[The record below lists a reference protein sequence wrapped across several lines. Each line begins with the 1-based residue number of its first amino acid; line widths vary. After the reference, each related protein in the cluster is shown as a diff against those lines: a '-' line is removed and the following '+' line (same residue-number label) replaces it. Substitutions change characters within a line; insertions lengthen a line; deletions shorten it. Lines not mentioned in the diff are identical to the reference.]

1 MLLLLHVTGADW
13 LNETNL
19 RARVADGVVAL
30 SHASPP
36 ADWAERVRRLRVR
49 LPRTVD
55 CLETS
60 HS

>member
-1 MLLLLHVTGADW
+1 MLLHVTGTDW

-49 LPRTVD
+49 PPRTVD
-55 CLETS
+55 CLEAPQS
-60 HS
+60 